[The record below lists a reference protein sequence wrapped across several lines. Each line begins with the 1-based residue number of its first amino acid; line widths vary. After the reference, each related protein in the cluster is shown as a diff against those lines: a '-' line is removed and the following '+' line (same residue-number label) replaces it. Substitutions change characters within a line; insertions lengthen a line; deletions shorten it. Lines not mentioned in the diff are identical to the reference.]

1 MILNGK
7 SEIQE
12 AMESKEIDKHVENL
26 NKYG

>member
-12 AMESKEIDKHVENL
+12 EMDSKEIDKHVENL
-26 NKYG
+26 NKYQ